1 MIGSEVWQGMNVRAM
16 RLRTKFALSV
26 VCLVVLLTVVMMV
39 VVEYRERKAIEAQVR
54 KRGMTIARNLAA
66 VSTNALV
73 TYNYV
78 FLEQQVGRLAQE
90 DDLVYVIIL
99 DREGRVA
106 AHSQRSD
113 LQGQLLRDPVS
124 RKAWEAT
131 DPLIQSVVDPH
142 QGNILEVAIP
152 VYPTNERDKWGTVR
166 VADLTAGHVWGN
178 SANAT
183 HHLYFR
189 HRRRLGW
196 VSRRLD
202 PGPPDHLAA
211 RAIAGWSLGRGWR

>member
-1 MIGSEVWQGMNVRAM
+1 MNFRDM
-16 RLRTKFALSV
+16 RLRTKLALSV
-26 VCLVVLLTVVMMV
+26 VCLVVLLTAVMMV

-78 FLEQQVGRLAQE
+78 LLEQQVGRLAQE

-113 LQGQLLRDPVS
+113 LQGQRLTDPVS
-124 RKAWEAT
+124 RKAWET
-131 DPLIQSVVDPH
+131 REPLIQSGVDPH

-152 VYPTNERDKWGTVR
+152 VFPSER
-166 VADLTAGHVWGN
+166 
-178 SANAT
+178 
-183 HHLYFR
+183 
-189 HRRRLGW
+189 
-196 VSRRLD
+196 
-202 PGPPDHLAA
+202 A
-211 RAIAGWSLGRGWR
+211 R